1 MDIGRFLFYSLLGI
15 TSAIIYFVLEVW
27 KKKTY
32 CRLPPGPQGW
42 PIVGNLFQLGKK
54 PHESLFRL
62 ATKYGPLMSLS
73 LGMKT
78 TVVVSSPSMAKEV
91 LKTHGHVFAGRIV
104 TQAAR
109 SLSHDKS
116 SFLLCQY
123 GSRWRTLRRIS
134 NTELF
139 SVKRLDALQDLRRV
153 QVRGMIHQIFEN
165 SVKGSG
171 CVNIG
176 HIAFHSAFN
185 LIGNMA
191 FGKDMFDPHFRA
203 SEDLKDA
210 ISKLMVLHTAPNL
223 ADYFPCLQFL
233 DLQGV
238 YRNTGI
244 YRKKAYDVMD
254 KFIEDRL
261 VKRGKNSDK
270 TDDGKKDLLDVLLDM
285 RSDEFTLTDI
295 RGYLNDMFVA
305 GSDTTAVTIEWAI
318 AELVRNPGKLK
329 RAQAELEE
337 VVGLNRRLEESDT
350 ERLPYL
356 RAVVKEV
363 FRLHPAGPLLVPHR
377 ADSRF
382 EIAGFVIPKHSR
394 VLVNVWGMG
403 RDPQIWNEPLKFVPE
418 RFIDDEMCGQVEYR
432 GKHFELI
439 PFGAGTRMCV
449 GLPLASRMVHLV
461 LGSLIHSFEWA
472 PPKGMSAEQMDMTE
486 KFGLALQKAVPL
498 EAIAT
503 PRLLSHV
510 Y

>member
-1 MDIGRFLFYSLLGI
+1 MDIGSFLFYSLLGI
-15 TSAIIYFVLEVW
+15 TSVVIYFLLDVW
-27 KKKTY
+27 KRKAY
-32 CRLPPGPQGW
+32 CRLPPGPRGW

-73 LGMKT
+73 LGIKT
-78 TVVVSSPSMAKEV
+78 TVVVSSPTMAKEV
-91 LKTHGHVFAGRIV
+91 LKTHGHIFAGRVV
-104 TQAAR
+104 TQAGK

-123 GSRWRTLRRIS
+123 GSRWRMLRRIS
-134 NTELF
+134 TTELF
-139 SVKRLDALQDLRRV
+139 SMKRLEALKDLRRV
-153 QVRGMIHQIFEN
+153 QVHRMIHQIFED
-165 SVKGSG
+165 SVKGSES
-171 CVNIG
+171 VNIG
-176 HIAFHSAFN
+176 HIAFHSAFD

-191 FGKDMFDPHFRA
+191 FGRDMFDPHVSA
-203 SEDLKDA
+203 SADLKDA

-223 ADYFPCLQFL
+223 ADYFPCLRFL
-233 DLQGV
+233 DPQGV

-261 VKRGKNSDK
+261 AKRGENSD
-270 TDDGKKDLLDVLLDM
+270 TSDDGQKDLLDVLLDM
-285 RSDEFTLTDI
+285 RNDEFTLIDI

-318 AELVRNPGKLK
+318 AELIRNPEKLK
-329 RAQAELEE
+329 RAQAELEA
-337 VVGLNRRLEESDT
+337 VVGVDRRMEESDT
-350 ERLPYL
+350 ESLPYL

-377 ADSRF
+377 ADSDC
-382 EIAGFVIPKHSR
+382 EIAGFVIPKDSR

-403 RDPQIWNEPLKFVPE
+403 RDPQIWNEPLKFIPE
-418 RFIDDEMCGQVEYR
+418 KFIEDEMCGHVGYS

-439 PFGAGTRMCV
+439 PFGAGTRMCI

-461 LGSLIHSFEWA
+461 LGSLIHSFDWA
-472 PPKGMSAEQMDMTE
+472 PPKGMCAMDVDMTD

-498 EAIAT
+498 EATAT
-503 PRLLSHV
+503 PRLLRHV

>member
-1 MDIGRFLFYSLLGI
+1 
-15 TSAIIYFVLEVW
+15 
-27 KKKTY
+27 
-32 CRLPPGPQGW
+32 
-42 PIVGNLFQLGKK
+42 VGNLFQLGKK
-54 PHESLFRL
+54 PHESLFHL

-78 TVVVSSPSMAKEV
+78 TVVISSPAMAKEV
-91 LKTHGHVFAGRIV
+91 LKTHGHIFAGRIV
-104 TQAAR
+104 PQALKA
-109 SLSHDKS
+109 LSHHKS
-116 SFLLCQY
+116 SFVLCQY
-123 GSRWRTLRRIS
+123 GSRWSMLRRIS
-134 NTELF
+134 SNELF
-139 SVKRLDALQDLRRV
+139 SVKRLEALQDLRRD
-153 QVRGMIHQIFEN
+153 QVHRMIHQIFQD
-165 SVKGSG
+165 SLKGSK

-191 FGKDMFDPHFRA
+191 FGKDMFDPHLRA

-210 ISKLMVLHTAPNL
+210 ISKVLVLHTAPNL
-223 ADYFPCLQFL
+223 ADYFPFLQFL

-238 YRNTGI
+238 YRNMGI

-261 VKRGKNSDK
+261 AKRGKNSDIS
-270 TDDGKKDLLDVLLDM
+270 DDGKKDLLDVLLDM
-285 RSDEFTLTDI
+285 RSDEFTLIDI
-295 RGYLNDMFVA
+295 RGYLNDIFVA
-305 GSDTTAVTIEWAI
+305 ASDTSSETIEWAM
-318 AELVRNPGKLK
+318 AELIRNPEKLK
-329 RAQAELEE
+329 RAQAELEK

-363 FRLHPAGPLLVPHR
+363 FRLHPAVPLLVPHR
-377 ADSRF
+377 ADSRC
-382 EIAGFVIPKHSR
+382 EIAGFVIPKHCR

-403 RDPQIWNEPLKFVPE
+403 RDPEIWKEPLNFVPE
-418 RFIDDEMCGQVEYR
+418 RFIDDELCSHVEYR

-439 PFGAGTRMCV
+439 PFGAGPRMCV
-449 GLPLASRMVHLV
+449 GLPLASRMVHLM

-472 PPKGMSAEQMDMTE
+472 PPKGISHDQVDMTE

-503 PRLLSHV
+503 PRLVSHL